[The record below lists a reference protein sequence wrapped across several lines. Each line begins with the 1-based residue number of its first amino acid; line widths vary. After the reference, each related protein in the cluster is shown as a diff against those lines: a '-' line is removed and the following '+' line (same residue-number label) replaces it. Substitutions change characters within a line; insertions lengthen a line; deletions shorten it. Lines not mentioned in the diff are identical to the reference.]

1 MRLGDVGAVGLVGL
15 VGLVLTAAFAV
26 AAAQPPPGEA
36 GTGGRVDRAEA
47 TRQFLGLGAEPD
59 RAAAARGAPVFAANC
74 AFCHGPQARGA
85 EGPSLIVSDV
95 VLSDDHGEK
104 LAPFLQKG
112 RPEKGMPSFAHVPG
126 DQLRDLAEFLHL
138 QVEEVANR
146 GTYKLP
152 NIVVGDAGRGKAY
165 FQARCATCHSLA
177 GDLAHIGAKYRS
189 PDELQRNWVWPSRR
203 PGDSALAETA
213 TVVTP
218 AGTVAGRLVQISDF
232 RVTVVDPKGETHVIE
247 RSPKVEVTVN
257 DPLAPHAAMLAQLSD
272 DDMHDVTAYLDAQK

>member
-1 MRLGDVGAVGLVGL
+1 MRLGDVAAVGLVGL
-15 VGLVLTAAFAV
+15 VLAAAFAV
-26 AAAQPPPGEA
+26 AAAQAPPGA
-36 GTGGRVDRAEA
+36 PGPGARPDRAEA
-47 TRQFLGLGAEPD
+47 TRQFLGLGVEPD
-59 RAAAARGAPVFAANC
+59 RAAAARGAPIFAANC
-74 AFCHGPQARGA
+74 AFCHGAQARGA

-95 VLSDDHGEK
+95 VLGDDHGEK

-112 RPEKGMPSFAHVPG
+112 RPEKGMPSFANMPA
-126 DQLRDLAEFLHL
+126 DQLRDVAEFLHL

-146 GTYKLP
+146 GSYKLP
-152 NIVVGDAGRGKAY
+152 NIVVGNAERGKAY
-165 FQARCATCHSLA
+165 VQAHCASCHSLA

-189 PDELQRNWVWPSRR
+189 PDELQRNWVWPSR
-203 PGDSALAETA
+203 GADGGALAETA

-247 RSPKVEVTVN
+247 RSPKVEVEVK
-257 DPLAPHAAMLAQLSD
+257 DPRAPHEAMLAHLSD